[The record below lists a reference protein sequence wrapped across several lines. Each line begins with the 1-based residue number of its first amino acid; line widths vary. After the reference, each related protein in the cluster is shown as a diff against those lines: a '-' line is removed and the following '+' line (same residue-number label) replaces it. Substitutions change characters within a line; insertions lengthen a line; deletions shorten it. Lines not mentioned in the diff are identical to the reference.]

1 MKGFLVLCALVA
13 CAAAIDIGYVK
24 DIDYSTVKPIY
35 ELPGFIKRFPILR
48 GMSAL
53 SKLSLAKTSNQQR
66 IVGGNEAT
74 PNSIPYQVGLFMI
87 FPDGTGFC
95 GGSILS
101 NRYVLTAA
109 HCIDV

>member
-13 CAAAIDIGYVK
+13 VAAARDIGYVR

-35 ELPGFIKRFPILR
+35 EMPGFINRFPLLK

-53 SKLSLAKTSNQQR
+53 SRLSLAKSNNQR
-66 IVGGNEAT
+66 IVGGEEAT
-74 PNSIPYQVGLFMI
+74 RNSIAYQVGLFMH
-87 FPDGTGFC
+87 FEEGTGFC
-95 GGSILS
+95 GGSVLS
-101 NRYVLTAA
+101 SRYVLTAA